1 MELLIEKGKNIDEI
15 LKYRR
20 AIYRQAGGDETSLQ
34 PSFKEKTKEPS
45 RPESREKC
53 KEFRGPNLTRPIPV
67 QAQDQN
73 PTRHDDVLSL
83 ERNKNLART
92 IMTESFRVIV
102 TTTRR
107 IQGAVMV
114 RDIITSTRSKR
125 KGKYPPPDMKV
136 PPLRNHEGTH

>member
-1 MELLIEKGKNIDEI
+1 MKFSNTGELFIG
-15 LKYRR
+15 
-20 AIYRQAGGDETSLQ
+20 RQGET
-34 PSFKEKTKEPS
+34 K
-45 RPESREKC
+45 RPESGEMC

-83 ERNKNLART
+83 ERNKYLART
-92 IMTESFRVIV
+92 IMAESFRAIV

-114 RDIITSTRSKR
+114 RDLTTPM
-125 KGKYPPPDMKV
+125 YP
-136 PPLRNHEGTH
+136 